1 MLELA
6 LQRVEA
12 GRDLSMD
19 QMAEAVGIIMD
30 GRASEDQVARLL
42 VALHG
47 KGECVEEVAG
57 AAMAMR
63 RHMTPIHTDRPDV
76 IDVVGTGGD
85 ATGTF
90 NISTAA
96 AIVTAAAGVPVAKHG
111 SIAATGKTGAAD
123 VLAELGVNIDAEVPV
138 VEACLEE
145 LGLCFC
151 FAPLLHRAMRHVA
164 PIRKK
169 LGTPTI
175 FNILGP
181 LANPVGTRR
190 QLLGVAGPRLHAL
203 MADVLVLLGTHRS
216 LVVHGEDGL
225 DEVTLGGVTHVT
237 EVAEGH
243 QESFDWNPD
252 DFGFSEVALDSIRV
266 DGPRQS
272 TQRIRGV
279 LQGKPGPAAD
289 VVMANAAAAL
299 WTAGRSQSMRVCVG
313 LAAEAIQTGAAAGLL
328 AKLVEKTNA

>member
-1 MLELA
+1 
-6 LQRVEA
+6 
-12 GRDLSMD
+12 
-19 QMAEAVGIIMD
+19 
-30 GRASEDQVARLL
+30 
-42 VALHG
+42 
-47 KGECVEEVAG
+47 
-57 AAMAMR
+57 
-63 RHMTPIHTDRPDV
+63 
-76 IDVVGTGGD
+76 
-85 ATGTF
+85 
-90 NISTAA
+90 
-96 AIVTAAAGVPVAKHG
+96 
-111 SIAATGKTGAAD
+111 
-123 VLAELGVNIDAEVPV
+123 
-138 VEACLEE
+138 
-145 LGLCFC
+145 
-151 FAPLLHRAMRHVA
+151 
-164 PIRKK
+164 
-169 LGTPTI
+169 
-175 FNILGP
+175 
-181 LANPVGTRR
+181 
-190 QLLGVAGPRLHAL
+190 

-225 DEVTLGGVTHVT
+225 DEVTLGGATHVT

-272 TQRIRGV
+272 AQRIRGV